1 MCTAGRKPITAYVSD
16 ESDESG
22 ETHARR
28 TPGSERLTLQGLV
41 VDVVLE
47 LLLGRLELGAD
58 GRRLL
63 LVAGG
68 GQLGRKLGL
77 ERALRKE
84 HTNTCEP
91 RKW

>member
-1 MCTAGRKPITAYVSD
+1 MLESLAREEVVGERKLHV
-16 ESDESG
+16 
-22 ETHARR
+22 H
-28 TPGSERLTLQGLV
+28 LQGLV

-68 GQLGRKLGL
+68 GQLGRELCF
-77 ERALRKE
+77 ERALRLL
-84 HTNTCEP
+84 
-91 RKW
+91 